1 MLSLWRR
8 HTKSCR
14 FRVRGRAYTKCHC
27 PVWVDGEVSGKR
39 VRESLDTR
47 DWARAGRK
55 AATLESEVADGR
67 KRKSVAAATAAFLE
81 QCSVESSTF
90 KKYARLMG
98 FLAEFAKAKGLE
110 YVDECGLEFLDAY
123 RSGRNVCALTWQ
135 KELQILRSFFGFCM
149 DRQWIADNPAK
160 KMKMPS
166 DPKPKERVPYTSED
180 VTRII
185 AACDSFGRHAYERL
199 RARAMILLMRFYGLR
214 VSDVATLE
222 RGRVKGNQIFLHAL
236 KNGQA
241 IWLPLYAEVW
251 MALEC
256 LPIPRG
262 AEADCK
268 YFFWT
273 GAGSRDGHIKT
284 VDETLKAV
292 FTKSG
297 VEHAHAHRFRHT
309 LTTEILAKG
318 GTIEDAANILGDS
331 PAVIRRYYAK
341 WSVAYQSRTVEIL
354 QRVHGTSVAHT
365 ENTLRSPAFSIV
377 GLVPEVGLEPT
388 RPVKCAGF

>member
-39 VRESLDTR
+39 VRASLDTR

-55 AATLESEVADGR
+55 AAALESEVADGR

-98 FLAEFAKAKGLE
+98 FLADFAKAKGLE
-110 YVDECGLEFLDAY
+110 CVDECGLEFLDAY

-149 DRQWIADNPAK
+149 DRQWIADNPAR

-180 VTRII
+180 VTKII

-199 RARAMILLMRFYGLR
+199 RARAISSCYDSTVYGSLTWQHWR
-214 VSDVATLE
+214 VI
-222 RGRVKGNQIFLHAL
+222 G
-236 KNGQA
+236 
-241 IWLPLYAEVW
+241 
-251 MALEC
+251 
-256 LPIPRG
+256 
-262 AEADCK
+262 
-268 YFFWT
+268 
-273 GAGSRDGHIKT
+273 
-284 VDETLKAV
+284 
-292 FTKSG
+292 
-297 VEHAHAHRFRHT
+297 
-309 LTTEILAKG
+309 
-318 GTIEDAANILGDS
+318 
-331 PAVIRRYYAK
+331 
-341 WSVAYQSRTVEIL
+341 
-354 QRVHGTSVAHT
+354 
-365 ENTLRSPAFSIV
+365 
-377 GLVPEVGLEPT
+377 
-388 RPVKCAGF
+388 

>member
-14 FRVRGRAYTKCHC
+14 FRVQGRAYTKCHC

-39 VRESLDTR
+39 IRESLDTR
-47 DWARAGRK
+47 DWARGGRK
-55 AATLESEVADGR
+55 AATLESEVAEGR
-67 KRKSVAAATAAFLE
+67 KRKKVAVATAAFLE

-90 KKYARLMG
+90 KKYARIMG
-98 FLAEFAKAKGLE
+98 FLADVAKAKAFE
-110 YVDECGLEFLDAY
+110 HVDELDLEFLDAY
-123 RSGRNVCALTWQ
+123 RSGRGVCPLTWQ

-149 DRQWIADNPAK
+149 DRQWIADNPAR

-166 DPKPKERVPYTSED
+166 DPKPKERVPYTSEEI
-180 VTRII
+180 TKII

-222 RGRVKGNQIFLHAL
+222 RDRVKGNQIYLHAL

-284 VDETLKAV
+284 VDETLKSV

-309 LTTEILAKG
+309 LTTEILVKG

-365 ENTLRSPAFSIV
+365 ESTFRSPAFSIV